1 MLYSLGMFVTLMD
14 DCNLD
19 CKFCKFPKRNE
30 FRNGK
35 MLDSGKFAE
44 MLHQLK
50 EQPPQ
55 IPLGAVCFCGS
66 GEPLLYPHLIEI
78 VEETKKYV
86 PYVSIVTNG
95 ILLTEQ
101 ICTGLL
107 QADVNHVVISVTGME
122 EDVYKKFQGSGSKTA
137 DVGRQL
143 QLVKENVIRMTE
155 LRDCLHANTQIGISY
170 ILNHESKAD
179 YFKALQYW
187 NEIGVNYVDT
197 RILSKGFKQNTEDF
211 STYIK
216 NNQRWWGDGNL
227 CTCFGKVMN
236 VFTDGRIGYCNCAYK
251 EETILGSLY
260 DSSLKEIID
269 SDKFQN
275 LLRIFTE
282 DYESVPE
289 LCKTCDLL
297 KARPILA

>member
-1 MLYSLGMFVTLMD
+1 M
-14 DCNLD
+14 
-19 CKFCKFPKRNE
+19 
-30 FRNGK
+30 
-35 MLDSGKFAE
+35 
-44 MLHQLK
+44 
-50 EQPPQ
+50 
-55 IPLGAVCFCGS
+55 
-66 GEPLLYPHLIEI
+66 
-78 VEETKKYV
+78 
-86 PYVSIVTNG
+86 
-95 ILLTEQ
+95 
-101 ICTGLL
+101 
-107 QADVNHVVISVTGME
+107 
-122 EDVYKKFQGSGSKTA
+122 
-137 DVGRQL
+137 
-143 QLVKENVIRMTE
+143 
-155 LRDCLHANTQIGISY
+155 
-170 ILNHESKAD
+170 
-179 YFKALQYW
+179 QYW

-275 LLRIFTE
+275 LLRSFTE